1 MIVVDASVWISR
13 FLPDDAFHQASR
25 TWILETTTAGKAIV
39 APTIMLAEVSGSI
52 ARRTGNDQLGYQ
64 IVQQIRLLPT
74 LQLITVDDGL
84 GQLAAKI
91 ASTYR
96 LRGADAVYLAVAQR
110 LQIPLVSWD
119 REQLERAAALVTTYQ
134 PGEAVDPEDE
144 DLEDE

>member
-1 MIVVDASVWISR
+1 MIVADASVWVSR

-25 TWILETTTAGKAIV
+25 TWLIDMTTAGVVLA
-39 APTIMLAEVSGSI
+39 APTIMLAELSGSI

-64 IVQQIRLLPT
+64 IVQQIRHLPT
-74 LQLITVDDGL
+74 LQLITVDDAL
-84 GQLAAKI
+84 GQLAAQV

-119 REQLERAAALVTTYQ
+119 REQLDRAAALVTTYR
-134 PGEAVDPEDE
+134 PSEASAPDCVTK
-144 DLEDE
+144 LI

>member
-25 TWILETTTAGKAIV
+25 TWILETTTAGKAIF

-52 ARRTGNDQLGYQ
+52 ARRTGNDQLGYL
-64 IVQQIRLLPT
+64 IVQQIRQLPT
-74 LQLITVDDGL
+74 LQLIAVDDML
-84 GQLAAKI
+84 GQLAAQI

-119 REQLERAAALVTTYQ
+119 REQLGRAAALVTTYQ
-134 PGEAVDPEDE
+134 PGEAVDPADE
-144 DLEDE
+144 DPADE